1 MNTQELGS
9 DKSFIKEGKQ
19 MNYKKAELIEHFLDA
34 LEDFTIPEVLEMIDD
49 SDGLQ
54 MLHNRAFNEDYYI
67 IGTYQAKQW
76 LGDEAFNIIQLIKE
90 YEQDNFG
97 EVFTDLSEPERV
109 VNMYAYILGQ
119 QIVYNPSEWRDLW
132 TDRNVKAAI
141 KAA

>member
-1 MNTQELGS
+1 
-9 DKSFIKEGKQ
+9 
-19 MNYKKAELIEHFLDA
+19 MNYKKAELTEHFLDA

-54 MLHNRAFNEDYYI
+54 TLHNRAFNEDYYI

-76 LGDEAFNIIQLIKE
+76 LGDEAFNIIQFIKE

-109 VNMYAYILGQ
+109 VNMYAYILGE